1 MLGQAMH
8 RSSES
13 IGAIAAALAKAQ
25 VELANPEKSLTAT
38 LPSPSSR
45 EQSRTFRYAPL
56 SSGLEIVR
64 NCLGR
69 NEIAAMQTTSID
81 AASGLICLTTVLAHS
96 SGEWVSSDW
105 PVCPVTETATPQR
118 MGAALTYAR
127 RYALFTLV
135 GIAGEDDVDAPDL
148 EAAVMEP
155 SQGLDADRGSANG
168 PKHSDGRRP
177 PPVRSGREFKTTSK
191 PILSAEQSASRRDA
205 LLVEIERLNSAEDA
219 AAWARDSLPVKNAL
233 TTADAHAVERAFAAR
248 LSSFDQTE
256 PDASSADDSIRTTR
270 SDGPDPPR
278 RPEMT
283 SPFAEPKS
291 RPILQK
297 DIRLRDKEHRRFV
310 ARQPC
315 LVCGRLPSDPH
326 HLRFAQPR
334 ALGRRVSDEFTVPL
348 CRVHHRDLHR
358 KGNEAAW
365 WQAVKIDPL
374 PQAAKLWRQTRPPS

>member
-1 MLGQAMH
+1 MH
-8 RSSES
+8 RRSET

-25 VELANPEKSLTAT
+25 AELTNPEKSLVAT
-38 LPSPSSR
+38 IRSPSEGERS
-45 EQSRTFRYAPL
+45 FRYAPL
-56 SSGLEIVR
+56 ASGLEIIR
-64 NCLGR
+64 KCLGR
-69 NEIAAMQTTSID
+69 HEIAAMQTTAID
-81 AASGLICLTTVLAHS
+81 TEAGLIRLTTMLAHS
-96 SGEWVSSDW
+96 SGEWVCSDW
-105 PVCPVTETATPQR
+105 PICPVSETAEPHR

-148 EAAVMEP
+148 EAPATEP

-168 PKHSDGRRP
+168 PKDSDGRRP

-219 AAWARDSLPVKNAL
+219 AAWARDRLPVKNAL
-233 TTADAHAVERAFAAR
+233 TTVDAHAVERTFAAR

-256 PDASSADDSIRTTR
+256 PDASSADAGIRTAR
-270 SDGPDPPR
+270 SDGPDPAR
-278 RPEMT
+278 GPEMAP
-283 SPFAEPKS
+283 PFAEPKS
-291 RPILQK
+291 RPLLQK

-315 LVCGRLPSDPH
+315 LVCGRSPSDPH

-348 CRVHHRDLHR
+348 CRVHHRDLHH
-358 KGNEAAW
+358 KGDEAAW

-374 PQAAKLWRQTRPPS
+374 PLALKLWRQTRPSP

>member
-1 MLGQAMH
+1 MH

-45 EQSRTFRYAPL
+45 EESRTFRYAPL

-64 NCLGR
+64 KCLGR
-69 NEIAAMQTTSID
+69 HEIAAMQTTSID
-81 AASGLICLTTVLAHS
+81 AATGFICLTTVLAHS
-96 SGEWVSSDW
+96 SGEWVSSDWPVW

-148 EAAVMEP
+148 AAPATEP
-155 SQGLDADRGSANG
+155 SQGLDADRGSTNR
-168 PKHSDGRRP
+168 PKHSDGRGP
-177 PPVRSGREFKTTSK
+177 PLPLRSDREAPTTSQ
-191 PILSAEQSASRRDA
+191 PILTAEQSASRRDA
-205 LLVEIERLNSAEDA
+205 LLAEVERLSSAEDA
-219 AAWARDSLPVKNAL
+219 VTWARDSLPVKNTL
-233 TTADAHAVERAFAAR
+233 ITADAHAVERAFAAR
-248 LSSFDQTE
+248 LSSFDQAE
-256 PDASSADDSIRTTR
+256 PDASPADDSIRTTR
-270 SDGPDPPR
+270 TDGPDPPR
-278 RPEMT
+278 GPEMT
-283 SPFAEPKS
+283 SPFAQPKS

-315 LVCGRLPSDPH
+315 LVCGRSPSDPH
-326 HLRFAQPR
+326 HLRFTQPR

-374 PQAAKLWRQTRPPS
+374 PQAAKLWRQTRPSS